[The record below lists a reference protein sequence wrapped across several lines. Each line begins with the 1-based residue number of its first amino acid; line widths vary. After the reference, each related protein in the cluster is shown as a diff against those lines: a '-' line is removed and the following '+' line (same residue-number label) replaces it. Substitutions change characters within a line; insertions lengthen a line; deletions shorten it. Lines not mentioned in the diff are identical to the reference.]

1 MNRAAKFCVLTLVSF
16 TLWTSTAKADVL
28 AEYNAMG
35 AAPNP
40 NTQGWTWNN
49 SGTVTTGGAS
59 LLLTGAANPPIL
71 FTETVPTNVFFAP
84 WSFTG
89 NIRLAGNGQE
99 EFGRMMFVDDGTNIW
114 HLSFFNTGND
124 TVDGIYNGGD
134 PNGPVLSNTATKIWD
149 EPVPAKPFDGFHDYA
164 IVDTDGAGGSAP
176 QLFLDG
182 VAQVSLPTSP
192 SRFPRGTIG
201 FGSLN
206 PNESGFF
213 QTTRMVF
220 EGNPNAVPEPGA
232 LVLLVGSLFGLT
244 PFARRVRKK

>member
-1 MNRAAKFCVLTLVSF
+1 MKLTTRFVCLSVVACG
-16 TLWTSTAKADVL
+16 LWTSVARADVL

-40 NTQGWTWNN
+40 DTQGWTWNG
-49 SGTVTTGGAS
+49 SGTVITGGAA
-59 LLLTGAANPPIL
+59 LLLTGSANPPVL
-71 FTETVPTNVFFAP
+71 FTETIPTNVFFDP

-89 NIRLAGNGQE
+89 NNRLAGNSQE

-114 HLSFFNTGND
+114 HLSFLNTGTD
-124 TVDGIYNGGD
+124 ATDGIYNGGD

-164 IVDTDGAGGSAP
+164 IVDIDGAGGVGP
-176 QLFLDG
+176 QLYVDG
-182 VAQVSLPTSP
+182 APAASLLPEP
-192 SRFPRGTIG
+192 SKYPAGTIG

-213 QTTRMVF
+213 QTSRMVF
-220 EGNPNAVPEPGA
+220 EGNRNAIPEPSVITLAGIA
-232 LVLLVGSLFGLT
+232 LCSFGC
-244 PFARRVRKK
+244 FRVRRR

>member
-1 MNRAAKFCVLTLVSF
+1 MKRATTFCVLTIVNLG
-16 TLWTSTAKADVL
+16 LWTATAKADVL

-49 SGTVTTGGAS
+49 SGTVTTGGAA
-59 LLLTGAANPPIL
+59 LLLNGAANPPVL
-71 FTETVPTNVFFAP
+71 FTETVPTNVFLAP

-99 EFGRMMFVDDGTNIW
+99 EYGRMMFVDDGTNIW
-114 HLSFFNTGND
+114 HLSFLNTGAD
-124 TVDGIYNGGD
+124 SVDGIYYGGD
-134 PNGPVLSNTATKIWD
+134 PNGPVLDNTATKIWA
-149 EPVPAKPFDGFHDYA
+149 EPVPSKPFDGFHDYA
-164 IVDTDGAGGSAP
+164 IVDTDGAGGAAP
-176 QLFLDG
+176 QLYLDG
-182 VAQVSLPTSP
+182 GAQVSLPSEP
-192 SRFPRGTIG
+192 SRFPAGTIG

-206 PNESGFF
+206 PNEAGFF

-232 LVLLVGSLFGLT
+232 LALVVAALVGSAS
-244 PFARRVRKK
+244 FARRRKW